1 MHSDMLQNPSDPEAT
16 FRKKAGKEHRGYV
29 ANFEESVGGN
39 GSVVTDYAVEQN
51 NTSDSALLKNH
62 LDQMEKQEDRVTMIA
77 DGSYGGTENKELA
90 DEKNVDL
97 ITTDLTGKD
106 VDPIFADFEF
116 NEDGTR
122 VITCPAGN
130 QPKGCTYIKQ
140 SGMCRVSF
148 FLDQCQNCPHR
159 NECQA
164 KLHKRTAIVMV
175 SQKKQ
180 NRAQF
185 QKEMKSEKYKLYGKI
200 RNGVETVPSIL
211 RNVYH
216 ADRVRARG
224 ITRTRFFTGCKVAA
238 LNFRKLFTYRKGLGR
253 YAENPLLIPQG
264 A

>member
-1 MHSDMLQNPSDPEAT
+1 
-16 FRKKAGKEHRGYV
+16 
-29 ANFEESVGGN
+29 
-39 GSVVTDYAVEQN
+39 
-51 NTSDSALLKNH
+51 
-62 LDQMEKQEDRVTMIA
+62 
-77 DGSYGGTENKELA
+77 
-90 DEKNVDL
+90 
-97 ITTDLTGKD
+97 
-106 VDPIFADFEF
+106 
-116 NEDGTR
+116 
-122 VITCPAGN
+122 
-130 QPKGCTYIKQ
+130 
-140 SGMCRVSF
+140 
-148 FLDQCQNCPHR
+148 
-159 NECQA
+159 
-164 KLHKRTAIVMV
+164 MV